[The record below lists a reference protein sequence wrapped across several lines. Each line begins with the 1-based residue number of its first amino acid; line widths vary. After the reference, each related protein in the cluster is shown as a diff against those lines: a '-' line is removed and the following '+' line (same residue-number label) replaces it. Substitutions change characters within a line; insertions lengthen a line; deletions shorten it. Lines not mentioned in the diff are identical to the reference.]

1 MEAYFL
7 SNMAKE
13 LDALCVNTIRFLS
26 IDQVEAA
33 KSGHPGAP
41 MGMAAFAYS
50 LWDRVMKFNPS
61 DPEWINRD
69 RFVLSAGHA
78 SALLYSLLHLFGYG
92 LTLDELKRFRQ
103 WESRTPGHPERNLE
117 NGIET
122 TTGPLGQGFSNAVG
136 MAIAENWQSS
146 NYNKPGFK
154 IIDHYTYAI
163 VSDGDLQ
170 EGVSSEAASFAGT
183 LGLEKL
189 IVLYD
194 DNKISIEGN
203 TDITFDEDVKSRFRS
218 YGWNVIGP
226 IDGLDVDSVEES
238 LKLAKDQNDKPTII
252 ICNTQIGYGSP
263 GKQGMASA
271 HGEPLGSEERD
282 LTRENL
288 DWPYTEPFHIPEEA
302 KIHFDL
308 MREKGSTQQK
318 EWEELYDS
326 YKSNFPDEAKVLE
339 DGLNGRLPNDFSKRL
354 FESVNFDDKPM
365 ATRVASGKVMNA
377 ISTMVPFLI
386 GGSADLGPSTKTL
399 LDNKEDLT
407 VTQPGGNN
415 MHFGVREH
423 AMGAIANGISVHGGL
438 MSYTATFLA
447 FYDYMRPSI
456 RLAALMG
463 LNTIYIFT
471 HDSIGLG
478 EDGPTHQPIEHLVGM
493 RAVPNLTVIRPADAH
508 ETFQA
513 WEYAINNNV
522 GPTSLILS
530 RQNLPIITSDHEKV
544 SYGAYVLYQFN
555 DEEIPEIIL
564 IATGSEVKIALEV
577 ANILSRK
584 NINSRVVSMP
594 SWEIF
599 EKQESSYKE
608 SVLPSAVRNR
618 VSIEASATIG
628 WDRYIGLDGLSIG
641 IDRFG
646 ASAPAQRIFSEY
658 GFDPEKISIKITSL
672 FQLS

>member
-1 MEAYFL
+1 
-7 SNMAKE
+7 
-13 LDALCVNTIRFLS
+13 
-26 IDQVEAA
+26 
-33 KSGHPGAP
+33 
-41 MGMAAFAYS
+41 
-50 LWDRVMKFNPS
+50 
-61 DPEWINRD
+61 
-69 RFVLSAGHA
+69 
-78 SALLYSLLHLFGYG
+78 
-92 LTLDELKRFRQ
+92 
-103 WESRTPGHPERNLE
+103 
-117 NGIET
+117 
-122 TTGPLGQGFSNAVG
+122 
-136 MAIAENWQSS
+136 
-146 NYNKPGFK
+146 
-154 IIDHYTYAI
+154 
-163 VSDGDLQ
+163 
-170 EGVSSEAASFAGT
+170 
-183 LGLEKL
+183 
-189 IVLYD
+189 
-194 DNKISIEGN
+194 
-203 TDITFDEDVKSRFRS
+203 
-218 YGWNVIGP
+218 
-226 IDGLDVDSVEES
+226 
-238 LKLAKDQNDKPTII
+238 
-252 ICNTQIGYGSP
+252 
-263 GKQGMASA
+263 
-271 HGEPLGSEERD
+271 
-282 LTRENL
+282 
-288 DWPYTEPFHIPEEA
+288 
-302 KIHFDL
+302 
-308 MREKGSTQQK
+308 
-318 EWEELYDS
+318 
-326 YKSNFPDEAKVLE
+326 
-339 DGLNGRLPNDFSKRL
+339 
-354 FESVNFDDKPM
+354 
-365 ATRVASGKVMNA
+365 
-377 ISTMVPFLI
+377 
-386 GGSADLGPSTKTL
+386 
-399 LDNKEDLT
+399 
-407 VTQPGGNN
+407 